1 MIRNCPSSSRQRV
14 QLIKFD
20 SSRCHSILFYPVNL
34 TRPNFY
40 RNWMEETKN
49 RKESKREK
57 IILFLKKNLKR
68 IENQEKIILL

>member
-1 MIRNCPSSSRQRV
+1 
-14 QLIKFD
+14 
-20 SSRCHSILFYPVNL
+20 
-34 TRPNFY
+34 
-40 RNWMEETKN
+40 MEETKN